1 MRLARVKDGERE
13 AVAILIGTG
22 SEEPSGTGEGGSPK
36 RRRDFWAGLARYA
49 VLLDGIRSIPQLLS
63 RREVVERME
72 ELVRQLEAQQV
83 PEGVDLGA
91 QVRPLSELTVLAPLP
106 HPPKIV
112 ALGRNYVEH
121 ARELG
126 NEATE
131 DPPLFFKPPSSIVGP
146 GEAIV
151 IPPESQ
157 EVHHEVELAVV
168 IARRGVRVPAE
179 HALDLVGGYTVLN
192 DVTARDLQR
201 EDIQRRRPFDRAK
214 SFDTFC
220 PLGPAVA
227 TPGSVPN
234 PDRLRVTLRVNG
246 QVRQDAWTSEM
257 ILSVPRILEYV
268 SRYMSLE
275 PGDIIATGTPAG
287 VGPLRPGDV
296 VEAEIEG
303 IGVLRNPVVA
313 YPG

>member
-1 MRLARVKDGERE
+1 MAIVLARH
-13 AVAILIGTG
+13 
-22 SEEPSGTGEGGSPK
+22 
-36 RRRDFWAGLARYA
+36 A
-49 VLLDGIRSIPQLLS
+49 VLLDGVRSIPQLLS
-63 RREVVERME
+63 RQDVTERME
-72 ELVRQLEAQQV
+72 ELVSRLEAHQV
-83 PEGVDLGA
+83 PEGVDLGS
-91 QVRPLSELTVLAPLP
+91 QVRPLAELSLLAPLP

-112 ALGRNYVEH
+112 ALGRNYIEH

-131 DPPLFFKPPSSIVGP
+131 DPPIFFKPPSSIIGP
-146 GEAIV
+146 EEAIV
-151 IPPESQ
+151 LPPESQ

-179 HALDLVGGYTVLN
+179 HALELVGGYTVLN

-220 PLGPAVA
+220 PLGPVVV
-227 TPGSVPN
+227 TPRSLPN
-234 PDRLRVTLRVNG
+234 PDRVRITLRVNG
-246 QVRQDAWTSEM
+246 QVRQDASTADM
-257 ILSVPRILEYV
+257 ILSVARTIEYV

-275 PGDIIATGTPAG
+275 VGDVIATGTPAG

-296 VEAEIEG
+296 VEAEVEG

-313 YPG
+313 HPG

>member
-1 MRLARVKDGERE
+1 MRLARVRYRDQE
-13 AVAILIGTG
+13 AVAIV
-22 SEEPSGTGEGGSPK
+22 
-36 RRRDFWAGLARYA
+36 LATHA
-49 VLLDGIRSIPQLLS
+49 VLLDGVRSIPQLLS
-63 RREVVERME
+63 RPDVVERME
-72 ELVRQLEAQQV
+72 ELVSRLEAQQV
-83 PEGVDLGA
+83 PQGVDLGS
-91 QVRPLSELTVLAPLP
+91 QVRPLSELTLLAPIP
-106 HPPKIV
+106 SPPKIV

-131 DPPLFFKPPSSIVGP
+131 DPPIFFKPPSSIVGP
-146 GEAIV
+146 EEAIV

-168 IARRGVRVPAE
+168 IARRGVRVPAQ

-220 PLGPAVA
+220 PMGPVVV
-227 TPGSVPN
+227 TRKSLPD
-234 PDRLRVTLRVNG
+234 PDRVRVTLRVNG
-246 QVRQDAWTSEM
+246 QVRQDASTAEM
-257 ILSVPRILEYV
+257 ILSVPRIIEYV

-275 PGDIIATGTPAG
+275 PGDVIATGTPAG

-296 VEAEIEG
+296 VEAEVEG

-313 YPG
+313 HPG

>member
-1 MRLARVKDGERE
+1 MRLARVRYKDQE
-13 AVAILIGTG
+13 AVAIV
-22 SEEPSGTGEGGSPK
+22 
-36 RRRDFWAGLARYA
+36 LAHHA
-49 VLLDGIRSIPQLLS
+49 VLLDGVRSIPQLLG
-63 RREVVERME
+63 RRDVVDRME
-72 ELVRQLEAQQV
+72 ELVERLEAHQV
-83 PEGVDLGA
+83 PEGLDLGS
-91 QVRPLSELTVLAPLP
+91 QVRPLSELTFLAPLP

-131 DPPLFFKPPSSIVGP
+131 DPPIFFKAPSSIVGP
-146 GEAIV
+146 EEAIV
-151 IPPESQ
+151 IPPESR

-201 EDIQRRRPFDRAK
+201 EDIQRGRPFDRAK

-220 PLGPAVA
+220 PLGPVLV
-227 TPGSVPN
+227 TPRSLPD
-234 PDRLRVTLRVNG
+234 PDRVRVRLRVNG
-246 QVRQDAWTSEM
+246 QVRQDASTADM
-257 ILSVPRILEYV
+257 ILSVPRIIEYV

-275 PGDIIATGTPAG
+275 PGDVIATGTPAG
-287 VGPLRPGDV
+287 VGPLAPGDV
-296 VEAEIEG
+296 VEAEVEG
-303 IGVLRNPVVA
+303 VGVLRNPVVA
-313 YPG
+313 HPG

>member
-1 MRLARVKDGERE
+1 MRLARVRYKDQE
-13 AVAILIGTG
+13 AVAIVL
-22 SEEPSGTGEGGSPK
+22 
-36 RRRDFWAGLARYA
+36 AGHA

-63 RREVVERME
+63 RPDVVERME
-72 ELVRQLEAQQV
+72 ELVGRLEAQQV
-83 PEGVDLGA
+83 PEGVDLGS
-91 QVRPLSELTVLAPLP
+91 QVRPLSELTLLAPIP
-106 HPPKIV
+106 YPPKIV

-131 DPPLFFKPPSSIVGP
+131 DPPIFFKPPSSIVGP
-146 GEAIV
+146 EEAIV
-151 IPPESQ
+151 IPPESR

-220 PLGPAVA
+220 PMGPVVV
-227 TPGSVPN
+227 TPKSLPD
-234 PDRLRVTLRVNG
+234 PDRVRVRLRVNG
-246 QVRQDAWTSEM
+246 QVRQDASTAEM
-257 ILSVPRILEYV
+257 ILSVARIIEYV

-275 PGDIIATGTPAG
+275 PGDVIATGTPAG

-296 VEAEIEG
+296 VEAEVEG

-313 YPG
+313 HPG

>member
-1 MRLARVKDGERE
+1 MARVRHGDQE
-13 AVAILIGTG
+13 AVAIV
-22 SEEPSGTGEGGSPK
+22 
-36 RRRDFWAGLARYA
+36 LARHA
-49 VLLDGIRSIPQLLS
+49 VLLDGVRSIPQLLS
-63 RREVVERME
+63 RQDVTERME
-72 ELVRQLEAQQV
+72 ELVSRLEAHQV
-83 PEGVDLGA
+83 PEGVDLGS
-91 QVRPLSELTVLAPLP
+91 QVRPLAELSLLAPLP

-112 ALGRNYVEH
+112 ALGRNYIEH

-131 DPPLFFKPPSSIVGP
+131 DPPIFFKPPSSIIGP
-146 GEAIV
+146 EEAIV
-151 IPPESQ
+151 LPPESQ

-179 HALDLVGGYTVLN
+179 HALELVGGYTVLN

-220 PLGPAVA
+220 PLGPVVV
-227 TPGSVPN
+227 TPRSLPN
-234 PDRLRVTLRVNG
+234 PDRVRITLRVNG
-246 QVRQDAWTSEM
+246 RVRQDASTADM
-257 ILSVPRILEYV
+257 ILSVARTIEYV

-275 PGDIIATGTPAG
+275 VGDVIATGTPAG

-296 VEAEIEG
+296 VEAEVEG

-313 YPG
+313 HPG

>member
-1 MRLARVKDGERE
+1 MRLARVRYGDQE
-13 AVAILIGTG
+13 AVAVVLD
-22 SEEPSGTGEGGSPK
+22 
-36 RRRDFWAGLARYA
+36 RHA
-49 VLLDGIRSIPQLLS
+49 VLLDGVRSIPQLLS
-63 RREVVERME
+63 RQDVVERME
-72 ELVRQLEAQQV
+72 ELVQRLEAHRV
-83 PEGVDLGA
+83 PEGADLGA
-91 QVRPLSELTVLAPLP
+91 QVRPLAELTLLAPVP
-106 HPPKIV
+106 NPPKIV

-131 DPPLFFKPPSSIVGP
+131 DPPIFFKPPSSIVGP
-146 GEAIV
+146 EEAIV

-168 IARRGVRVPAE
+168 VARRGVRVPAE
-179 HALDLVGGYTVLN
+179 HALELVGGYTVLN

-220 PLGPAVA
+220 PMGPVVV
-227 TPGSVPN
+227 TPRSLPD
-234 PDRLRVTLRVNG
+234 PDRVRITLRVNG
-246 QVRQDAWTSEM
+246 QVRQDASTADM
-257 ILSVPRILEYV
+257 ILSVARTIEYV

-275 PGDIIATGTPAG
+275 PGDVIATGTPAG

-313 YPG
+313 HPG

>member
-1 MRLARVKDGERE
+1 MRLARVRYKDQE
-13 AVAILIGTG
+13 AVAIV
-22 SEEPSGTGEGGSPK
+22 
-36 RRRDFWAGLARYA
+36 LAHHA
-49 VLLDGIRSIPQLLS
+49 VLLDGVRSIPQLLG
-63 RREVVERME
+63 RQDVVDRME
-72 ELVRQLEAQQV
+72 ELVERLEAHQV
-83 PEGVDLGA
+83 PEGLDLGS
-91 QVRPLSELTVLAPLP
+91 QVRPLSELTFLAPLP

-131 DPPLFFKPPSSIVGP
+131 DPPIFFKPSSSIVGP
-146 GEAIV
+146 EEAIV
-151 IPPESQ
+151 IPPESR

-220 PLGPAVA
+220 PMGPVVV
-227 TPGSVPN
+227 TPRSLPD
-234 PDRLRVTLRVNG
+234 PDRVRVRLRVNG
-246 QVRQDAWTSEM
+246 RVRQDASTADM
-257 ILSVPRILEYV
+257 ILSVPRIIEYV

-275 PGDIIATGTPAG
+275 PGDVIATGTPAG
-287 VGPLRPGDV
+287 VGPLVPGDV
-296 VEAEIEG
+296 VEAEVEG
-303 IGVLRNPVVA
+303 VGVLRNPVVA
-313 YPG
+313 HPG

>member
-1 MRLARVKDGERE
+1 MVRLARVRHGDRE
-13 AVAILIGTG
+13 AVAIV
-22 SEEPSGTGEGGSPK
+22 
-36 RRRDFWAGLARYA
+36 LAQHA

-63 RREVVERME
+63 RQDVTERME
-72 ELVRQLEAQQV
+72 ELVRRLEAHQV
-83 PEGVDLGA
+83 PEGVELGS
-91 QVRPLSELTVLAPLP
+91 QVRPLAELSLLAPLP

-131 DPPLFFKPPSSIVGP
+131 DPPVFFKPPSSIIGP
-146 GEAIV
+146 EEAIV
-151 IPPESQ
+151 LPPESQ

-179 HALDLVGGYTVLN
+179 HALELVGGYTVLN

-220 PLGPAVA
+220 PMGPVVV
-227 TPGSVPN
+227 TPRSLPD
-234 PDRLRVTLRVNG
+234 PDRVRITLRVNG
-246 QVRQDAWTSEM
+246 QVRQDASTADM
-257 ILSVPRILEYV
+257 ILPVARTIEYV

-275 PGDIIATGTPAG
+275 VGDVIATGTPAG

-303 IGVLRNPVVA
+303 IGTLRNPVVA
-313 YPG
+313 HPG

>member
-1 MRLARVKDGERE
+1 MARVRHGDQE
-13 AVAILIGTG
+13 AVAIV
-22 SEEPSGTGEGGSPK
+22 
-36 RRRDFWAGLARYA
+36 LARHA
-49 VLLDGIRSIPQLLS
+49 VLLDGVRSIPQLLS
-63 RREVVERME
+63 RQDVTERME
-72 ELVRQLEAQQV
+72 ELVSRLEAHQV
-83 PEGVDLGA
+83 PEGVDLGS
-91 QVRPLSELTVLAPLP
+91 QVRPLAELSLLAPLP

-112 ALGRNYVEH
+112 ALGRNYIEH

-131 DPPLFFKPPSSIVGP
+131 DPPIFFKPPSSIIGP
-146 GEAIV
+146 EEAIV
-151 IPPESQ
+151 LPPESQ

-179 HALDLVGGYTVLN
+179 HALELVGGYTVLN

-220 PLGPAVA
+220 PLGPVVV
-227 TPGSVPN
+227 TPRSLPN
-234 PDRLRVTLRVNG
+234 PDRVRITLRVNG
-246 QVRQDAWTSEM
+246 QVRQDASTADM
-257 ILSVPRILEYV
+257 ILSVARTIEYV

-275 PGDIIATGTPAG
+275 VGDVIATGTPAG

-296 VEAEIEG
+296 VEAEVEG

-313 YPG
+313 HPG

>member
-1 MRLARVKDGERE
+1 MRLARVRYRDQE
-13 AVAILIGTG
+13 AVAIL
-22 SEEPSGTGEGGSPK
+22 
-36 RRRDFWAGLARYA
+36 LAHHA
-49 VLLDGIRSIPQLLS
+49 VLLDGVRSIPQLLS
-63 RREVVERME
+63 RQDVVERME
-72 ELVRQLEAQQV
+72 ELVSRLEAHQV

-91 QVRPLSELTVLAPLP
+91 QVRPLAELTLLAPLP

-112 ALGRNYVEH
+112 ALGRNYAEH

-126 NEATE
+126 NEVPE
-131 DPPLFFKPPSSIVGP
+131 DPPIFFKPPSAIVGP
-146 GEAIV
+146 EEAIV
-151 IPPESQ
+151 IPPETH
-157 EVHHEVELAVV
+157 EAHHEVELAVV
-168 IARRGVRVPAE
+168 MAHRGVRVPAE

-201 EDIQRRRPFDRAK
+201 EDIRRARPFDRAK

-220 PLGPAVA
+220 PMGPVVA
-227 TPGSVPN
+227 TRRSVPD
-234 PDRLRVTLRVNG
+234 PDRLRITLRVNG
-246 QVRQDAWTSEM
+246 QVRQEGSTADM
-257 ILSVPRILEYV
+257 ILSVPRIIEYV

-275 PGDIIATGTPAG
+275 PGDVIATGTPAG

-296 VEAEIEG
+296 VEAEVEG

>member
-1 MRLARVKDGERE
+1 MRLARVRYGDQE
-13 AVAILIGTG
+13 AVAIVLD
-22 SEEPSGTGEGGSPK
+22 
-36 RRRDFWAGLARYA
+36 RHA
-49 VLLDGIRSIPQLLS
+49 VLLDGVRSIPQLLS
-63 RREVVERME
+63 RQDVVERME
-72 ELVRQLEAQQV
+72 ELVQRLEAHRV
-83 PEGVDLGA
+83 PEGADLGA
-91 QVRPLSELTVLAPLP
+91 QVRPLAELTLLAPVP
-106 HPPKIV
+106 YPPKIV

-131 DPPLFFKPPSSIVGP
+131 DPPIFFKPPSSIVGP
-146 GEAIV
+146 EEAIV

-168 IARRGVRVPAE
+168 VARRGVRVPAE
-179 HALDLVGGYTVLN
+179 HALELVGGYTVLN

-220 PLGPAVA
+220 PMGPVVV
-227 TPGSVPN
+227 TPRSLPD
-234 PDRLRVTLRVNG
+234 PDRVRITLRVNG
-246 QVRQDAWTSEM
+246 QVRQDASTADM
-257 ILSVPRILEYV
+257 ILSVARTIEYV

-275 PGDIIATGTPAG
+275 PGDVIATGTPAG

-313 YPG
+313 HPG

>member
-1 MRLARVKDGERE
+1 MRLARVRYGDQE
-13 AVAILIGTG
+13 AVAIVLD
-22 SEEPSGTGEGGSPK
+22 
-36 RRRDFWAGLARYA
+36 RHA
-49 VLLDGIRSIPQLLS
+49 VLLDGVRSIPQLLS
-63 RREVVERME
+63 RQDVVERME
-72 ELVRQLEAQQV
+72 ELVQRLEAHRV
-83 PEGVDLGA
+83 PEGADLGS
-91 QVRPLSELTVLAPLP
+91 QVRPLAELTLLAPVP
-106 HPPKIV
+106 YPPKIV

-131 DPPLFFKPPSSIVGP
+131 DPPIFFKPPSSIVGP
-146 GEAIV
+146 EEAIV

-168 IARRGVRVPAE
+168 VVRRGVRVPAE
-179 HALDLVGGYTVLN
+179 HALELVGGYTVLN

-220 PLGPAVA
+220 PMGPVVV
-227 TPGSVPN
+227 TPRSLPD
-234 PDRLRVTLRVNG
+234 PDRVRITLRVNG
-246 QVRQDAWTSEM
+246 QVRQDASTADM
-257 ILSVPRILEYV
+257 ILSVARTIEYV

-275 PGDIIATGTPAG
+275 PGDVIATGTPAG

-313 YPG
+313 HPG

>member
-1 MRLARVKDGERE
+1 MRLARVRYGDQE
-13 AVAILIGTG
+13 AVAIVLD
-22 SEEPSGTGEGGSPK
+22 
-36 RRRDFWAGLARYA
+36 RHA
-49 VLLDGIRSIPQLLS
+49 VLLDSVRSIPQLLS
-63 RREVVERME
+63 RQDVVERME
-72 ELVRQLEAQQV
+72 ELVQRLEAHRV
-83 PEGVDLGA
+83 PEGADLGS
-91 QVRPLSELTVLAPLP
+91 QVRPLAELTLLAPVP
-106 HPPKIV
+106 YPPKIV

-131 DPPLFFKPPSSIVGP
+131 DPPIFFKPPSSIVGP
-146 GEAIV
+146 EEAIV

-168 IARRGVRVPAE
+168 VVRRGVRVPAE
-179 HALDLVGGYTVLN
+179 HALELVGGYTVLN

-220 PLGPAVA
+220 PMGPVVV
-227 TPGSVPN
+227 TPRSLPD
-234 PDRLRVTLRVNG
+234 PDRVRITLRVNG
-246 QVRQDAWTSEM
+246 QVRQDASTADM
-257 ILSVPRILEYV
+257 ILSVARTIEYV

-275 PGDIIATGTPAG
+275 PGDVIATGTPAG

-313 YPG
+313 HPG

>member
-1 MRLARVKDGERE
+1 MARVRHGDQE
-13 AVAILIGTG
+13 AVAIVLV
-22 SEEPSGTGEGGSPK
+22 
-36 RRRDFWAGLARYA
+36 RHA
-49 VLLDGIRSIPQLLS
+49 VLLDGVRSIPQLLS
-63 RREVVERME
+63 RQDVTERME
-72 ELVRQLEAQQV
+72 ELVSRLEAHQV
-83 PEGVDLGA
+83 PEGVDLGS
-91 QVRPLSELTVLAPLP
+91 QVRPLAELSLLAPLP

-112 ALGRNYVEH
+112 ALGRNYIEH

-131 DPPLFFKPPSSIVGP
+131 DPPIFFKPPSSIIGP
-146 GEAIV
+146 EEAIV
-151 IPPESQ
+151 LPPESQ

-179 HALDLVGGYTVLN
+179 HALELVGGYTVLN

-220 PLGPAVA
+220 PLGPVVV
-227 TPGSVPN
+227 TPRSLPN
-234 PDRLRVTLRVNG
+234 PDRVRITLRVNG
-246 QVRQDAWTSEM
+246 QVRQDASTADM
-257 ILSVPRILEYV
+257 ILSVARTIEYV

-275 PGDIIATGTPAG
+275 VGDVIATGTPAG

-296 VEAEIEG
+296 VEAEVEG

-313 YPG
+313 HPG